1 MPSGTPFW
9 TKTPSRCAAGSSR
22 GPSRRSGLLLPVT
35 SSSAR
40 SVERR
45 RDGTPRRTRP
55 DHRLPEVL
63 CLLRRVVLGVGQT
76 DRPADRYDGGDHR
89 QDARVVPQHRQRT
102 ASGRVSIRIFG
113 AVLVAIALAWL
124 AMYLWLQFAKERM
137 IRELQEEYARRR
149 PILEPWEEPTVLPSP
164 YDWQRRGDFDG

>member
-40 SVERR
+40 SVGSRHER
-45 RDGTPRRTRP
+45 THRRTRP
-55 DHRLPEVL
+55 APGLPEVL
-63 CLLRRVVLGVGQT
+63 RLLRRAVLGVGQT
-76 DRPADRYDGGDHR
+76 NRPADRHDGGDDH
-89 QDARVVPQHRQRT
+89 QDARGRPQHRQRT

-124 AMYLWLQFAKERM
+124 AMYLWLQFAKGRM
-137 IRELQEEYARRR
+137 FRDLKEESARRR

-164 YDWQRRGDFDG
+164 YDWQRRGDFD